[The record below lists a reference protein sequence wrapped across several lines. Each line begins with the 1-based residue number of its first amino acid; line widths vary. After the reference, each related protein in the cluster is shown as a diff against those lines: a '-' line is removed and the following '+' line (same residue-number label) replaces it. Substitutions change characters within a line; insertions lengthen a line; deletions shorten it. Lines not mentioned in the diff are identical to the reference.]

1 MLNQAEFIKAYSAVG
16 GAKAAD
22 RAGRLFALA
31 VLAGF
36 LIGMA
41 GAATNTLAF
50 GFTSLSAVKL
60 ICGLLFPFG
69 LIMVILSGAELFTG
83 NCLMLI
89 SLLEGR
95 AGWKGLLR
103 NLLIV
108 YLGNFAG
115 ALLAA
120 AACVYSG
127 QLNLGGGALAVYTV
141 RLAAAKCSLGFGQ
154 ALLLGI
160 LCNIL
165 VCAGVMFAA
174 MAKTLAGK
182 ALGAYIPVS
191 FFVFCGFEHSIAN
204 MYYIPSGLL
213 ALGRPEYQGYIGAG
227 EAAGP
232 GLGSFLF
239 GNLLP
244 VTLGNIIGGMGFAL
258 LMWLC
263 HSEGRRKPAL

>member
-108 YLGNFAG
+108 
-115 ALLAA
+115 
-120 AACVYSG
+120 
-127 QLNLGGGALAVYTV
+127 
-141 RLAAAKCSLGFGQ
+141 
-154 ALLLGI
+154 
-160 LCNIL
+160 
-165 VCAGVMFAA
+165 
-174 MAKTLAGK
+174 
-182 ALGAYIPVS
+182 
-191 FFVFCGFEHSIAN
+191 
-204 MYYIPSGLL
+204 
-213 ALGRPEYQGYIGAG
+213 
-227 EAAGP
+227 
-232 GLGSFLF
+232 
-239 GNLLP
+239 
-244 VTLGNIIGGMGFAL
+244 
-258 LMWLC
+258 
-263 HSEGRRKPAL
+263 